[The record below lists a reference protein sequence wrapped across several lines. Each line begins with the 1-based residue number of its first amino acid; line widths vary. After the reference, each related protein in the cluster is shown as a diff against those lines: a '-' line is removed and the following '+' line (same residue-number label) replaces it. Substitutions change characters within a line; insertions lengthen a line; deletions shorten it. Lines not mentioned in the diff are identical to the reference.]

1 MEIVDSTT
9 ALLNPEQTIIDPSDE
24 PVHALS
30 KMLQQMCAHMFGQD
44 KCFLM
49 FGGLHIEKLLLEMH
63 DQLIAGMGLLITGA
77 GNVAFNDPNISSAL
91 YLIQLCLYAE
101 FKARILL
108 LEIEQAVLDFGK
120 MGE

>member
-1 MEIVDSTT
+1 
-9 ALLNPEQTIIDPSDE
+9 
-24 PVHALS
+24 
-30 KMLQQMCAHMFGQD
+30 MCAHTFGQD

-77 GNVAFNDPNISSAL
+77 GNVDFNDPNISSAL

-108 LEIEQAVLDFGK
+108 ETEEAILDFGK